1 MQKKESS
8 REEKAVALCMDS
20 PVGRLMIVQQG
31 EAVKEILFEEK
42 ITDAVPLRSTEL
54 LLCAQR
60 QLNEYFSG
68 SRKVFSL
75 PLALTGTPFQ
85 RKVWQQL
92 TQIPYGKVRSYGQIA
107 QAVGNPKAC
116 RAVGAANHCNPIPI
130 LVPCHR
136 VVGANGSLTGYAGG
150 LWRKNLLLQ
159 LEQNSR

>member
-1 MQKKESS
+1 MQKTESS

-20 PVGRLMIVQQG
+20 PIGRLMIVQQG

-42 ITDAVPLRSTEL
+42 ITDAVPIRSTEL

-92 TQIPYGKVRSYGQIA
+92 TQIPYGEVRSYGQIA

>member
-1 MQKKESS
+1 
-8 REEKAVALCMDS
+8 MDS
-20 PVGRLMIVQQG
+20 PVGKLMIVQQG

-92 TQIPYGKVRSYGQIA
+92 TQIPYGEVRSYGQIA
-107 QAVGNPKAC
+107 QAMSRSLLCSRKQPIMKKQERFSQKIDLG
-116 RAVGAANHCNPIPI
+116 AVP
-130 LVPCHR
+130 VF
-136 VVGANGSLTGYAGG
+136 VVLF
-150 LWRKNLLLQ
+150 
-159 LEQNSR
+159 

>member
-92 TQIPYGKVRSYGQIA
+92 TQIPYGEVRSYGQIA

>member
-1 MQKKESS
+1 
-8 REEKAVALCMDS
+8 MDS
-20 PVGRLMIVQQG
+20 PVGKLMIVQQG

-92 TQIPYGKVRSYGQIA
+92 TQIPYGEVRSYGQIA

-150 LWRKNLLLQ
+150 FWRKNLLLQ

>member
-1 MQKKESS
+1 
-8 REEKAVALCMDS
+8 
-20 PVGRLMIVQQG
+20 MIVQQG

-92 TQIPYGKVRSYGQIA
+92 TQIPYGEVRSYGQIA

>member
-1 MQKKESS
+1 MQKTESS

-20 PVGRLMIVQQG
+20 PVGKLMIVQQG

-92 TQIPYGKVRSYGQIA
+92 TQIPYGEVRSYGQIA

-130 LVPCHR
+130 LGPCHR

-150 LWRKNLLLQ
+150 LWRKNLLLK

>member
-1 MQKKESS
+1 MQKTEAS

-42 ITDAVPLRSTEL
+42 ITDAVPIRSTEL

>member
-1 MQKKESS
+1 MQKTEAS

-42 ITDAVPLRSTEL
+42 ITDAVPIRSTEL

-60 QLNEYFSG
+60 QLNEYFGG

-92 TQIPYGKVRSYGQIA
+92 TQIPYGEVRSYGQIA

-150 LWRKNLLLQ
+150 LWRKNLLFQ

>member
-1 MQKKESS
+1 MQKTESS
-8 REEKAVALCMDS
+8 REEKEVALCMDS
-20 PVGRLMIVQQG
+20 PVGKLMIVQQE

-92 TQIPYGKVRSYGQIA
+92 TQIPYGEVRSYGQIA

>member
-1 MQKKESS
+1 MQKTESR
-8 REEKAVALCMDS
+8 REEKEVALCMDS
-20 PVGRLMIVQQG
+20 PVGKLMIVQQG

-92 TQIPYGKVRSYGQIA
+92 TQIPYGEVRSYGQIA

>member
-1 MQKKESS
+1 
-8 REEKAVALCMDS
+8 MDS
-20 PVGRLMIVQQG
+20 PVGKLMIVQQG

-92 TQIPYGKVRSYGQIA
+92 TQIPYGEVRSYGQIA

>member
-1 MQKKESS
+1 MQKTESS
-8 REEKAVALCMDS
+8 REEKEVALCMDS
-20 PVGRLMIVQQG
+20 PVGKLMIVQQG

-92 TQIPYGKVRSYGQIA
+92 TQIPYGEVRSYGQIA

>member
-1 MQKKESS
+1 
-8 REEKAVALCMDS
+8 MDS
-20 PVGRLMIVQQG
+20 PVGKLMIVQQG

-92 TQIPYGKVRSYGQIA
+92 TQIPYGEVRSYGQIA
-107 QAVGNPKAC
+107 QAVGNPKAR
-116 RAVGAANHCNPIPI
+116 RAAGAANHCNPIPI

>member
-1 MQKKESS
+1 
-8 REEKAVALCMDS
+8 MDS
-20 PVGRLMIVQQG
+20 PVGKLMIVQQG

-75 PLALTGTPFQ
+75 PPALTGTPFQ

-92 TQIPYGKVRSYGQIA
+92 TQIPYGEVRSYGQIA

>member
-1 MQKKESS
+1 
-8 REEKAVALCMDS
+8 
-20 PVGRLMIVQQG
+20 MIVQQG

-42 ITDAVPLRSTEL
+42 ITDAVPIRSTEL

-92 TQIPYGKVRSYGQIA
+92 TQIPYGEVRSYGQIA

>member
-1 MQKKESS
+1 MQKTESS

-20 PVGRLMIVQQG
+20 PVGKLMIVQQG

-92 TQIPYGKVRSYGQIA
+92 TQIPYGEVRSYRQIA

-116 RAVGAANHCNPIPI
+116 RAVGSANHCNPIPI

-136 VVGANGSLTGYAGG
+136 VVGANGSLTRYAGG

>member
-1 MQKKESS
+1 MQKTEAS

-42 ITDAVPLRSTEL
+42 ITDAVPIRSTEL

-60 QLNEYFSG
+60 QLNEYFGG

-92 TQIPYGKVRSYGQIA
+92 TQIPYGEVRSYGQIA

>member
-1 MQKKESS
+1 MQKTESG

-42 ITDAVPLRSTEL
+42 ITDAVPIRSTEL

-60 QLNEYFSG
+60 QLNEYFGG

-92 TQIPYGKVRSYGQIA
+92 TQIPYGEVRSYGQIT

>member
-1 MQKKESS
+1 
-8 REEKAVALCMDS
+8 MDS
-20 PVGRLMIVQQG
+20 PVGKLMIVQQG

-92 TQIPYGKVRSYGQIA
+92 TQIPYGEVRSYGQIA

-150 LWRKNLLLQ
+150 LWRKNLLQ
-159 LEQNSR
+159 

>member
-1 MQKKESS
+1 MQKTESS

-20 PVGRLMIVQQG
+20 PVGKLMIVQQG

-92 TQIPYGKVRSYGQIA
+92 TQIPYGEVRSYGQIA

>member
-1 MQKKESS
+1 MQKTESS

-42 ITDAVPLRSTEL
+42 ITDAVPIRSTEL

-92 TQIPYGKVRSYGQIA
+92 TQIPYGEVRSYGQIA

>member
-1 MQKKESS
+1 MQKTEAS

-42 ITDAVPLRSTEL
+42 ITDAVPIRSTEL

-92 TQIPYGKVRSYGQIA
+92 TQIPYGEVRSYGQIA

>member
-1 MQKKESS
+1 
-8 REEKAVALCMDS
+8 
-20 PVGRLMIVQQG
+20 MIVQQG

-42 ITDAVPLRSTEL
+42 ITDAVPIRSTEL

-60 QLNEYFSG
+60 QLNEYFGG

-92 TQIPYGKVRSYGQIA
+92 TQIPYGEVRSYGQIA

>member
-1 MQKKESS
+1 
-8 REEKAVALCMDS
+8 
-20 PVGRLMIVQQG
+20 MIVQQG

-42 ITDAVPLRSTEL
+42 ITDAVPIRSTEL

-68 SRKVFSL
+68 SRKVFFL

-92 TQIPYGKVRSYGQIA
+92 TQIPYGEVRSYGQIA

>member
-1 MQKKESS
+1 MQKTEQSG
-8 REEKAVALCMDS
+8 EEKAVALCMDS
-20 PVGRLMIVQQG
+20 PIGRLMIVQQG

-42 ITDAVPLRSTEL
+42 ITDTVPIQSTEL

-60 QLNEYFSG
+60 QINEYFAG
-68 SRKVFSL
+68 KRKIFSL

-92 TQIPYGKVRSYGQIA
+92 IQIPYGEVRSYGQIA